1 MKIILWIVVIALTY
15 VVQCSLIPLAT
26 VNGIKP
32 DLLLIVVLSTGLLTG
47 KEKGVA
53 VGFFAGMLADI
64 ASGGI
69 FGCHTLSKMA
79 IGYGAGMLERKVF
92 KENILLP
99 LLAVMVATVL
109 HTILMTIILVVM
121 GYKIEIIPLLSHNLL
136 PLMAYNIIMA
146 IPIHMLIYKLNYAEM
161 YRTE

>member
-1 MKIILWIVVIALTY
+1 MKVLLWIVVIALTY
-15 VVQCSLIPLAT
+15 VIQCALIPLVT

-32 DLLLIVVLSTGLLTG
+32 DLLLIVVLSTGLLAG

-53 VGFFAGMLADI
+53 VGFFAGMLADV

-99 LLAVMVATVL
+99 LLAVMVATVF
-109 HTILMTIILVVM
+109 HSVLMTLILAVM
-121 GYKIEIIPLLSHNLL
+121 GYRIELIPLIIHNLL

-161 YRTE
+161 YRNE

>member
-1 MKIILWIVVIALTY
+1 MKVVLWIVIVALIYVI
-15 VVQCSLIPLAT
+15 QCSLIPIAT
-26 VNGIKP
+26 INGIKP

-53 VGFFAGMLADI
+53 VGFFAGMLADL

-69 FGCHTLSKMA
+69 FGCNTLSKMA

-99 LLAVMVATVL
+99 LLAVMVGTVI
-109 HTILMTIILVVM
+109 HTGLMTVILVIM
-121 GYKIEIIPLLSHNLL
+121 GYRVELLSLVIHNLL
-136 PLMAYNIIMA
+136 PLMAYNIIVA
-146 IPIHMLIYKLNYAEM
+146 IPVHILIYKLNYAEM

>member
-1 MKIILWIVVIALTY
+1 MKLVLWIGVVGVMY
-15 VVQCSLIPLAT
+15 VLQCSLIPLAT
-26 VNGIKP
+26 INGIKP
-32 DLLLIVVLSTGLLTG
+32 DLLLIVVLSTGLLGG

-53 VGFFAGMLADI
+53 VGFFAGMLADL

-99 LLAVMVATVL
+99 LLAVMIATVIHSL
-109 HTILMTIILVVM
+109 LMMIIIMLL
-121 GYKIEIIPLLSHNLL
+121 GYKIELLLFFTHNLL
-136 PLMAYNIIMA
+136 PLIAYNIIAA
-146 IPIHMLIYKLNYAEM
+146 IPVHMLIYKLNYAEM